1 MVGSDHTKV
10 VLRRFAILFGFAAA
24 LWAVQTVNWLTGYT
38 LNVSFGLIPRQLS
51 GLDGIIGMPALH
63 GGFGHLMAN
72 TPPLL
77 LMGTLLAVT
86 TTRALIAI
94 NAVIVVLGGALVWLL
109 GNSAIHVG
117 ASGLIFGWFGFLV
130 ARGLVDRSPVALG
143 AAVLVVAFYG
153 SIIWGLVPGQT
164 GVAWEAHLFGAL
176 AGIVAACTIR
186 THVHHPRMRD
196 VDRI

>member
-130 ARGLVDRSPVALG
+130 ARGLVDRSDAPF
-143 AAVLVVAFYG
+143 VLMCIIHGCAMWTG
-153 SIIWGLVPGQT
+153 S
-164 GVAWEAHLFGAL
+164 E
-176 AGIVAACTIR
+176 
-186 THVHHPRMRD
+186 
-196 VDRI
+196 